1 MREVVKKGEQASAA
15 SPVRTTAVHVV
26 QASRANQVRTRPAD
40 CEHEP
45 EMLRQIVGGGGTFV
59 VRSRANEGTT
69 YIPGTVEE
77 AKVATAANAFLET
90 VYRCDL
96 KPRPRPGRD
105 MRSAP
110 ENHWLMTEAG
120 VAQQEDG
127 KREVCYIPDM
137 RVKAVWIPSEMR
149 DLVRVAYELM
159 ETEGH
164 RVPENYGAVLHVTRM
179 ATQGIAPHI
188 DNELM
193 YTMAHGV
200 FFNLAHTKLMIGGVT
215 LDAPYATATVFQVN
229 QSYGLSKGTS
239 GAEYAVLVRFVQ
251 KGRRVF
257 RWSTWEEWLQNAPA
271 SEGEGGGE
279 EED

>member
-1 MREVVKKGEQASAA
+1 GHHRSTRQRTHSPSESGGHDRHKSDRPDSRGDDRQPRFQITKRKRVREVVKKGEQASAA

-26 QASRANQVRTRPAD
+26 QASRANRVRTRPAEF
-40 CEHEP
+40 EHEP

-90 VYRCDL
+90 VYRCDW
-96 KPRPRPGRD
+96 KPRPRPNRD

-137 RVKAVWIPSEMR
+137 RVKAVWIP
-149 DLVRVAYELM
+149 
-159 ETEGH
+159 G
-164 RVPENYGAVLHVTRM
+164 
-179 ATQGIAPHI
+179 
-188 DNELM
+188 
-193 YTMAHGV
+193 
-200 FFNLAHTKLMIGGVT
+200 
-215 LDAPYATATVFQVN
+215 
-229 QSYGLSKGTS
+229 
-239 GAEYAVLVRFVQ
+239 
-251 KGRRVF
+251 
-257 RWSTWEEWLQNAPA
+257 
-271 SEGEGGGE
+271 
-279 EED
+279 